1 MKTDIKVTFEQA
13 DLCTF
18 IEALL
23 AQQGR
28 RPLEPIVI
36 RRKPTKS
43 RSDAEY
49 YVTVACEEAP
59 KLDVCPLCEKAIV
72 TETFTPAPAL
82 PEPAPSP
89 NVTTLP
95 VTKPRTPKGKP
106 VVLDEELGESL
117 EPPFPMGA
125 AAPTV
130 ETEDGGGGGMSSIL
144 AQSKALN
151 ERKLREQ
158 ESRRFNKPRKDR

>member
-23 AQQGR
+23 SQQGR

-43 RSDAEY
+43 RSVAEY

-72 TETFTPAPAL
+72 TETFAFAPASSL

-89 NVTTLP
+89 NITTLP
-95 VTKPRTPKGKP
+95 VTKPRTPKDKP

-125 AAPTV
+125 AAPPV
-130 ETEDGGGGGMSSIL
+130 EAEDGGGMSSIL

-158 ESRRFNKPRKDR
+158 ESHRFNKPRKDR